1 MDADDRHLYR
11 SCPPVC
17 PAGCTKAVTVART
30 CSAAHRLRLP
40 IPPPL
45 CRRVTGRRLD
55 RHVAGR
61 PREGRTRSC
70 PATTAMWPAVLT
82 GGRPSFEAAGQL
94 PAGSALVLCRS
105 ASGGNIYQIKRPATG
120 RWRTNKRQRVDA
132 APAAATGSCPNGA
145 GVSCKG
151 RDSVRS
157 TWRGNC
163 RALVEGDLF
172 SCINCQA
179 QNCMKLLLGD
189 DGVQYIA

>member
-1 MDADDRHLYR
+1 MAGLSAIGGQTSGRVDRGYSCPADALLFGWMLTIGI
-11 SCPPVC
+11 CTAAAPPVC

-45 CRRVTGRRLD
+45 CRRATGRRLD

-132 APAAATGSCPNGA
+132 KQPRAAARTEPG
-145 GVSCKG
+145 
-151 RDSVRS
+151 
-157 TWRGNC
+157 
-163 RALVEGDLF
+163 
-172 SCINCQA
+172 
-179 QNCMKLLLGD
+179 
-189 DGVQYIA
+189 